1 MKQYLLYILN
11 GILAVAVIVLYILH
25 FTCKPSAND
34 DDNIPA
40 VSKNAK
46 RINADQYLP
55 IAYINVDSLLLK
67 YSFAKEANE
76 RLLSKSERSQAELN
90 RQMNQWQRE
99 AADFQHKVQNN
110 SFLSRERAE
119 QENARLMKRRQE
131 LEQLDTKLSQEL
143 MQEQKK
149 MNEQLKDTINTFLKQ
164 YNKKRKYQIILSN
177 TMNDNVLYAK
187 DGYDITSEVIE
198 ILNSRYKKEKE

>member
-1 MKQYLLYILN
+1 MKQYLLYVIN
-11 GILAVAVIVLYILH
+11 GVLVVAVIILYVMH
-25 FTCKPSAND
+25 FTGNSSKEEGEISSARKD
-34 DDNIPA
+34 
-40 VSKNAK
+40 AK
-46 RINADQYLP
+46 GINRDQLIP

-67 YSFAKEANE
+67 YNFAKEANE
-76 RLLSKSERSQAELN
+76 RLLAKSQHSQAELN
-90 RQMNQWQRE
+90 KQMNQWQKE
-99 AADFQHKVQNN
+99 AADFQKKVQNN

-131 LEQLDTKLSQEL
+131 LEQLDGKLSQAL

-164 YNKKRKYQIILSN
+164 YNKKRKYQVILSN

-187 DGYDITSEVIE
+187 EGYDITSEVIDL
-198 ILNSRYKKEKE
+198 LNARYKKKGE